1 MPFFE
6 PPITKGN
13 HYHLK
18 AIIYK
23 SKSPLLNLERSFG
36 KVVMLKKRQK
46 VEEIETTP
54 IEERKG
60 IWSGEN

>member
-1 MPFFE
+1 M
-6 PPITKGN
+6 
-13 HYHLK
+13 K